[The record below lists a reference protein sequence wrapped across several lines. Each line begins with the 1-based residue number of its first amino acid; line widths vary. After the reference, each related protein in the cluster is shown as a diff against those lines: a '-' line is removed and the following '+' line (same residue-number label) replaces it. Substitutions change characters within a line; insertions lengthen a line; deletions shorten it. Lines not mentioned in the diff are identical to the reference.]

1 LSLSI
6 IFSELQ
12 ELLINFPSDAREN
25 IVSFLEDIS
34 SDVNDSRN
42 ILGIYQHDSSSDG
55 IADKMAEELTQKM
68 TKRIKAFN
76 AEMIEMILHAE
87 ADYRMKIKKRS

>member
-1 LSLSI
+1 MGLSI

-12 ELLINFPSDAREN
+12 EMLINFPADAREN

-55 IADKMAEELTQKM
+55 IADKMAEELIQKM

-76 AEMIEMILHAE
+76 SEMVEMIIHTEV
-87 ADYRMKIKKRS
+87 DYRMKIKKGR